1 MSVLDTQDGLDD
13 VRDFIEQNEGDKL
26 NVYLDS
32 ENIPT
37 VGIGYALIISQG
49 GTWVVRPDLVT
60 DLRDA
65 GILGGNEN
73 LTASDLQRLQDAATN
88 LNNGNG
94 TNNQNI
100 IDNNGDWGQVLPFAF
115 LQLKVLLLH

>member
-13 VRDFIEQNEGDKL
+13 VRDFIEQNEGDRL

-37 VGIGYALIISQG
+37 VGIGYALITNQG

-88 LNNGNG
+88 
-94 TNNQNI
+94 
-100 IDNNGDWGQVLPFAF
+100 
-115 LQLKVLLLH
+115 